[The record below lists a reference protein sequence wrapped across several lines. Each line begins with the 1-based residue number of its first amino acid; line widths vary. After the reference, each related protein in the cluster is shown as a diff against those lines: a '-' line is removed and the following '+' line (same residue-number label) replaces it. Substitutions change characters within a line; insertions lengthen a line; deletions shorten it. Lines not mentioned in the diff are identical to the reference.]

1 MTQKSGKIDTT
12 GTYYTFVTALLLL
25 TAKVEGQAVET
36 DDNIMMLRNLFEEAL
51 VNSSVSL
58 FQLQQIYFNPSSHY
72 SPLSVCV
79 QVSVTVDNNISHPD
93 DYDDNCNDPYD
104 IYNID
109 RDLKPAFDCNDLEGT
124 TSDTCK
130 QWVFTSSYNLKLID
144 DGRDSAELRS
154 FLTSSDNA
162 DMFYTFDPSFYNI
175 MNALSTSSS
184 EIPFPIYDRSIT
196 YDSSSP
202 IYQIPE
208 INIKINRPLENMP
221 CKYDA
226 NNALKM
232 VLVWVSLFCHGL
244 VYLYAY
250 ISLCL
255 LYSWQRNVLVH

>member
-25 TAKVEGQAVET
+25 TAKVESQADDV

-79 QVSVTVDNNISHPD
+79 QVSVTVDKNNIAHPD
-93 DYDDNCNDPYD
+93 DFDDNCNDP
-104 IYNID
+104 
-109 RDLKPAFDCNDLEGT
+109 AFYCDFEDFI
-124 TSDTCK
+124 SDMCK
-130 QWVFTSSYNLKLID
+130 QLVFTSSYNLKLID
-144 DGRDSAELRS
+144 DGRDSAELS
-154 FLTSSDNA
+154 NFLTSSDNA
-162 DMFYTFDPSFYNI
+162 GMFYTFDPSFYNI
-175 MNALSTSSS
+175 MNALSAPSS
-184 EIPFPIYDRSIT
+184 EVPSPIYGSSIT
-196 YDSSSP
+196 YDPSSP
-202 IYQIPE
+202 TIPE

-232 VLVWVSLFCHGL
+232 VLIWVSI
-244 VYLYAY
+244 Y
-250 ISLCL
+250 IL
-255 LYSWQRNVLVH
+255 